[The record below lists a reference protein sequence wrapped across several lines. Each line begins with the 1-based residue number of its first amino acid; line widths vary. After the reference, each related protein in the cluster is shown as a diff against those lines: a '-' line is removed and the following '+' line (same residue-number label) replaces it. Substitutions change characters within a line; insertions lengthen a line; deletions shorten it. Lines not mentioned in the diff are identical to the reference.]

1 MPERRPVNNLKQE
14 TGYSSAK
21 IYEREIKMDKKRIF
35 LTVLFLGTCLF
46 IGGCIVAAVGGG
58 AGTAAYV
65 TGDLKGAEAKDID
78 TVYKA
83 AVKAIEQLNFN
94 ITEKNLDKLSG
105 RIIARDSRDKKVTI
119 KIRVTSENTTEIS
132 IRVGFFG
139 DETKAMLIYQK
150 IQENLK

>member
-1 MPERRPVNNLKQE
+1 VPERRPVNNLKQE

-21 IYEREIKMDKKRIF
+21 IYEWEIKMDKKQIF
-35 LTVLFLGTCLF
+35 LIVLFLGTCLF
-46 IGGCIVAAVGGG
+46 IGGCIVAAVGG

-65 TGDLKGAEAKDID
+65 MGDLKGTEAKDID

-83 AVKAIEQLNFN
+83 TEKAIEQLNFN
-94 ITEKNLDKLSG
+94 ITEKTSDKLSG

-119 KIRVTSENTTEIS
+119 KIGATSENTTEVS

>member
-1 MPERRPVNNLKQE
+1 
-14 TGYSSAK
+14 
-21 IYEREIKMDKKRIF
+21 MDKKQI
-35 LTVLFLGTCLF
+35 LLVLFLGTCLF

-58 AGTAAYV
+58 AGTAAYI
-65 TGDLKGAEAKDID
+65 TGDLKGAEAKNID

-83 AVKAIEQLNFN
+83 SEKAMEQLNFN

-105 RIIARDSRDKKVTI
+105 RIIARDSRDKKITI
-119 KIRVTSENTTEIS
+119 KIRATSENTTEVS
-132 IRVGFFG
+132 VRVGFFG

>member
-1 MPERRPVNNLKQE
+1 VPERRPVNNLKQE

-21 IYEREIKMDKKRIF
+21 IYEREIKVDKKQIF
-35 LTVLFLGTCLF
+35 LIALLLGTCF
-46 IGGCIVAAVGGG
+46 VVSGCIVAAVGG

-65 TGDLKGAEAKDID
+65 MGDLKGTEAKDID

-83 AVKAIEQLNFN
+83 TEKAMEQLNFN

-105 RIIARDSRDKKVTI
+105 RIIARDSQDKKVTI
-119 KIRVTSENTTEIS
+119 KIRATSENTTEVS
-132 IRVGFFG
+132 IRIGFFG

>member
-1 MPERRPVNNLKQE
+1 VGKKQ
-14 TGYSSAK
+14 
-21 IYEREIKMDKKRIF
+21 IF
-35 LTVLFLGTCLF
+35 LIALLLGTCLVV
-46 IGGCIVAAVGGG
+46 GGCIVAAVGGG

-65 TGDLKGAEAKDID
+65 MGDLKGAEAKDID

-83 AVKAIEQLNFN
+83 TEKTMEQLNFN

-119 KIRVTSENTTEIS
+119 KIRATSENTTEIS